1 MTPLAAAPNV
11 SCHGRTCVYTA
22 AMSAPAVLEEE
33 EEVLAPA
40 AGTTRGVLRNVGLS
54 CSPFLPPLR
63 LRVPSP
69 PPNRAF
75 PQLFPLPSRNI
86 PLRGHISCHTNSDPW
101 ARRSEGIPDCCK
113 GTVCL
118 SFSQEFSSGEKKQV
132 ISGSDGDFCLCQP
145 VAFTGFSSPQ
155 VYLRGR

>member
-1 MTPLAAAPNV
+1 MTPLAATPNV

-22 AMSAPAVLEEE
+22 AMSAPAVVVVE

-75 PQLFPLPSRNI
+75 PQLFPLPSCNI

-101 ARRSEGIPDCCK
+101 ARRSEGIPDRCK

-118 SFSQEFSSGEKKQV
+118 FFSQEFSGGGERNKPSV
-132 ISGSDGDFCLCQP
+132 ALMETLCQP
-145 VAFTGFSSPQ
+145 VAFTGFSYAQ